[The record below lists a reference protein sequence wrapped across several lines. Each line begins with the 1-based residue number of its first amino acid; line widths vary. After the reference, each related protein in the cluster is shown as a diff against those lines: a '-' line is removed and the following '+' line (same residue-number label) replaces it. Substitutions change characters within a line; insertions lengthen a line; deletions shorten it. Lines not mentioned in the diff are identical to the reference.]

1 MITDILIVDDD
12 RDLAGI
18 MKDMLEDYGYQVA
31 CCASSEEAYTFL
43 EQHKAKLMI
52 LDINMPGDNGFE
64 VCTELRKISTV
75 PVIFVSARTSEDD
88 RIRGLDL
95 GADDYLGKPFS
106 LKELLSRVKANLRR
120 AYGFDEEEKVYQ
132 IGAITVEPSAR
143 KVKKNGQE
151 LSLSL
156 REYDLLLYF
165 LENPGIALSKEKL
178 LSEVWG
184 TFSQIEPATL
194 AVHIRWLREKIEDDP
209 GQPRRI
215 QTVWGIGYQWNQEN

>member
-1 MITDILIVDDD
+1 M
-12 RDLAGI
+12 
-18 MKDMLEDYGYQVA
+18 
-31 CCASSEEAYTFL
+31 
-43 EQHKAKLMI
+43 
-52 LDINMPGDNGFE
+52 
-64 VCTELRKISTV
+64 
-75 PVIFVSARTSEDD
+75 IFVSARTSEDD

-95 GADDYLGKPFS
+95 GADDYLAKPFS

-132 IGAITVEPSAR
+132 IGAITVEPSTR

-165 LENPGIALSKEKL
+165 LEHPGIVLSKEKL

-184 TFSQIEPATL
+184 AFSQIEPATL
-194 AVHIRWLREKIEDDP
+194 AVHIRWLREKLEDDP

>member
-1 MITDILIVDDD
+1 M
-12 RDLAGI
+12 
-18 MKDMLEDYGYQVA
+18 
-31 CCASSEEAYTFL
+31 
-43 EQHKAKLMI
+43 
-52 LDINMPGDNGFE
+52 
-64 VCTELRKISTV
+64 
-75 PVIFVSARTSEDD
+75 IFVSARTSEDD

-95 GADDYLGKPFS
+95 GADDYLAKPFS

-165 LENPGIALSKEKL
+165 LEHPGIVLSKEKL

-194 AVHIRWLREKIEDDP
+194 AVHIRWLREKLEDDP

-215 QTVWGIGYQWNQEN
+215 QTVWGVGYQWNQEN